1 MKTPRGAVA
10 VFVKT
15 PSLSPVK
22 TRLAKSI
29 GEAAALSVYRHSL
42 TAMRAVMTTIQK
54 ESGGA
59 VQPFWAVAEA
69 QGVHRR
75 EWRDFP
81 AMHTGEGNLG
91 ERLHNI
97 YSSLQRERGRVALLG
112 SDCPQIPPQ
121 QILSALAAARGRA
134 IITPSTD
141 GGFCLFAAARRLPAS
156 MWKTTP
162 YSRPDTLAQ
171 LLEGMPVP
179 SRLLPPLTDIDNLT
193 TLRRAIVELRAA
205 PLPAQRRLSGLFA
218 SLLNNKTHEKT
229 T

>member
-15 PSLSPVK
+15 PSLSSVK

-69 QGVHRR
+69 DGARRR

-141 GGFCLFAAARRLPAS
+141 GGFCLFAASRRLPAS
-156 MWKTTP
+156 MWTGVS

-205 PLPAQRRLSGLFA
+205 PLAAQRRLAARFA
-218 SLLNNKTHEKT
+218 TFLGNQIP
-229 T
+229 

>member
-42 TAMRAVMTTIQK
+42 TAMRAVMTTIKK

-69 QGVHRR
+69 DGVHRR

-91 ERLHNI
+91 DRLHNI

-112 SDCPQIPPQ
+112 SDCPQIHPQ

-156 MWKTTP
+156 MWTGVS

-193 TLRRAIVELRAA
+193 TLRRAIVELRTA
-205 PLPAQRRLSGLFA
+205 PLAAQRRLAARFA
-218 SLLNNKTHEKT
+218 AFLDN
-229 T
+229 